1 MLILY
6 DIHNMK
12 KGLQVTSTR
21 LTNCINKRV
30 ISDTR
35 QCIVIN
41 LHLQGCMHIHIII
54 LYVFD
59 KINMEL
65 YSVHLIFHIVLKEMG
80 IINR

>member
-6 DIHNMK
+6 DIRNMK

-21 LTNCINKRV
+21 LTKCISKRV

-65 YSVHLIFHIVLKEMG
+65 QCASNISHCFIRNED
-80 IINR
+80 N